1 MTSEICSAVGG
12 MRQPPD
18 RSPARRSRPKVNAGA
33 QERRQALI
41 SAKARSRLPQMGD
54 TGLRSVVYARPKP
67 SSVVDAAEPRRMGMR
82 NIERFALVASCSLV
96 AVGGMVLTSGPAHA
110 QAAGE
115 VRCQDD
121 GYIYSWNTLLNMWNN
136 TFKKCE
142 PRSSRSSRSRSN
154 YDDDDEGDRNE
165 RRRARRD
172 DDHQPSGQLATGDQ
186 KCSPDGYVMTYY
198 AALKRWSKSSY
209 SRC

>member
-1 MTSEICSAVGG
+1 MT
-12 MRQPPD
+12 
-18 RSPARRSRPKVNAGA
+18 
-33 QERRQALI
+33 
-41 SAKARSRLPQMGD
+41 
-54 TGLRSVVYARPKP
+54 
-67 SSVVDAAEPRRMGMR
+67 
-82 NIERFALVASCSLV
+82 NIERLALVASSSFV
-96 AVGGMVLTSGPAHA
+96 AVGGVVLTSQPAHA

-121 GYIYSWNTLLNMWNN
+121 GYIYYWNSLLSMWNN
-136 TFKKCE
+136 TFRKCE
-142 PRSSRSSRSRSN
+142 PSSSRSSRSRSN
-154 YDDDDEGDRNE
+154 YDDEEEEGDDDRYE

-198 AALKRWSKSSY
+198 AALKKWSKSSY